1 MDPNGKGKMT
11 DEKEKEILFGDK
23 EGEIVDSRSGKT
35 KKDGKKKHTK
45 KIVYYDN
52 DASSSSQK
60 EDDDIDSKKKTVE

>member
-11 DEKEKEILFGDK
+11 DEKEILFGDK
-23 EGEIVDSRSGKT
+23 EGEIIDSGSGKT
-35 KKDGKKKHTK
+35 KKDGNKKHIK
-45 KIVYYDN
+45 KIVYYDS